1 MSQEAHE
8 EDINK
13 SVITCD
19 LEGRIQTFNKGAQE
33 IFGYNADEV
42 IGKKRVSLF
51 SPGVIVLGHI
61 GGWLKA
67 ASTEGEFK
75 TRTVFLRK
83 DGTPFAADIRITPT
97 FRDGQQIGFCG
108 VTTPCVSVAV
118 DEAMPPVGLGTRIF
132 TWAVITRAPFLT
144 ASVMPVLL
152 GAAWVAAGGL
162 AMPFPW
168 VPFVLALIG
177 GMALHTAANVFNDH
191 FDWVSGTDQA
201 NNDYF
206 QPLSGGSRAIELR
219 LISAKATLRV
229 GWAALGIAT
238 LCGLILMVAFGRWA
252 LAFFGLFGAFSAF
265 FYTAPPLRLAARR
278 GIGELLIGLNFGPL
292 MTAGTIYSLT
302 GNLSLL
308 DFVIGLPIG
317 LLITAVLWINQFPDY
332 EADQATGKINL
343 VVALGKERARWG
355 YTLLVVGA
363 FVLVIAGVVAGLLPW
378 GTLIVLAALPIA
390 VSAVR
395 VLFRHYADRALVS
408 ANQSTIKL
416 HMTAGL
422 LMSIGV
428 LLSGPLSKLLN

>member
-8 EDINK
+8 DDITK

-33 IFGYNADEV
+33 IFGYSADEV
-42 IGKKRVSLF
+42 IDKKRVSLF
-51 SPGVIVLGHI
+51 SPGLIVLGHV
-61 GGWLKA
+61 GGWLKEA
-67 ASTEGEFK
+67 GVQGEFT

-97 FRDGQQIGFCG
+97 FRDGRQIGFCG
-108 VTTPCVSVAV
+108 VTTPCSSVPV
-118 DEAMPPVGLGTRIF
+118 DEAMPPISLGTRLF

-144 ASVMPVLL
+144 ASIMPVLI
-152 GAAWVAAGGL
+152 GASWVAAGGSV
-162 AMPFPW
+162 MSFPW
-168 VPFVLALIG
+168 APFVLALIG
-177 GMALHTAANVFNDH
+177 GMALHVAANVFNDY
-191 FDWVSGTDQA
+191 FDWTGGTDPA

-219 LISAKATLRV
+219 LISEKALFGV
-229 GWAALGIAT
+229 GWVALGVAT
-238 LCGLILMVAFGRWA
+238 LCGLVLMIAFGRWS
-252 LAFFGLFGAFSAF
+252 LLLFGLFGAFSAF

-278 GIGELLIGLNFGPL
+278 GIGELLIGLNFGPM

-302 GNLSLL
+302 GSLSVV
-308 DFVIGLPIG
+308 DFLIGLPIG

-343 VVALGKERARWG
+343 VVALGKKRARWG
-355 YTLLVVGA
+355 YALLVIGA
-363 FVLVIAGVVAGLLPW
+363 FVLVVAGVLAGMIPW
-378 GTLIVLAALPIA
+378 GTLIMLVALPIA
-390 VSAVR
+390 VSAIR
-395 VLFRHYADRALVS
+395 ILFRHYADRALVS

-422 LMSIGV
+422 LMTIGV
-428 LLSGPLSKLLN
+428 LLTGPISKLFR